1 MSDFP
6 PHIIYHID
14 VNSAFLSWT
23 AVKRLRDNPE
33 ALDIRTIPAVI
44 GGDEKKRHGIVL
56 AKSVPAKAYGIQTGE
71 PLVQTRKKCPDILI
85 VPPDFATY
93 VSMSE
98 QLMNFL
104 KQTAPVVEQYSIDEA
119 FCDMTGTGLLYG
131 DPVAFAHQ
139 LKDDILNRF
148 GFTVNIGISTNKLL
162 AKMASDFKKPN
173 LVHTLF
179 PEEIP
184 QKMWPLPVG
193 ELFFVGPSMCKKLE
207 ALGIH
212 TIGDV
217 AASNPQLL
225 VSHFKKHGEL
235 IWNYANGFDIE
246 LPVNHKAANKS
257 FGNSVTLHFDVTDA
271 ENAKT
276 ILLSLSETVGA
287 RIRAEHAYIG
297 VVSVTIVDNEFRN
310 LSRQCTL
317 STPTDITEIIYENAC
332 RLFDLTW
339 NHVPI
344 RLLGVSTA
352 HATDTAFHQM
362 NLFDED
368 KNERFAMLNKAV
380 DSIRDKYGED
390 SIKRARFL
398 DNGCTH
404 MSGGLNREKRS
415 HKKNS

>member
-6 PHIIYHID
+6 SHIIYHID

-119 FCDMTGTGLLYG
+119 FCDMTGTVLLYG

-184 QKMWPLPVG
+184 KKMWPLPVG

-297 VVSVTIVDNEFRN
+297 VVSVTIVDNEFRH

-380 DSIRDKYGED
+380 DSIRNKYGED

>member
-6 PHIIYHID
+6 SHIIYHID

-217 AASNPQLL
+217 AVSNPQLL

-297 VVSVTIVDNEFRN
+297 VVSVTIVDNEFRH

-362 NLFDED
+362 SLFDED

>member
-6 PHIIYHID
+6 SHIIYHID

-179 PEEIP
+179 PEAIP
-184 QKMWPLPVG
+184 QKMWPLPEG

-297 VVSVTIVDNEFRN
+297 VVSVTIVDNEFRH

>member
-6 PHIIYHID
+6 SHIIYHID

-217 AASNPQLL
+217 AASNPKLL

-235 IWNYANGFDIE
+235 ICNYANGFDIE

-297 VVSVTIVDNEFRN
+297 VVSVTIVDSEFRH

>member
-193 ELFFVGPSMCKKLE
+193 ELSFVGPSMCKKLE

-217 AASNPQLL
+217 AVSNPQLL

-297 VVSVTIVDNEFRN
+297 VVSVTIVDNEFRH

-362 NLFDED
+362 SLFDED

>member
-1 MSDFP
+1 MSDLP
-6 PHIIYHID
+6 SAIIYHID
-14 VNSAFLSWT
+14 VNSAFLSWS

-33 ALDIRTIPAVI
+33 ALDIRTVPAVI

-71 PLVQTRKKCPDILI
+71 PLAQTRKKCPDILI

-119 FCDMTGTGLLYG
+119 FCDMTGTELLYG
-131 DPVAFAHQ
+131 DPVAFAHR
-139 LKDDILNRF
+139 LKDDIYNHF
-148 GFTVNIGISTNKLL
+148 GFTVNIGISSNKLL

-179 PEEIP
+179 PDEI
-184 QKMWPLPVG
+184 QKKMWPLPVS
-193 ELFFVGPSMCKKLE
+193 ELFFVGNSMCKKLE
-207 ALGIH
+207 TLGIR
-212 TIGDV
+212 TIGDLAV
-217 AASNPQLL
+217 SNPQLL
-225 VSHFKKHGEL
+225 VSHFKKHGEI
-235 IWNYANGFDIE
+235 IWNYANGHDIE
-246 LPVNHKAANKS
+246 LPVKHKSANKS

-276 ILLSLSETVGA
+276 ILLSLCETVGA

-297 VVSVTIVDNEFRN
+297 VVSVTIVDNEFRH
-310 LSRQCTL
+310 LSHQCTL
-317 STPTDITEIIYENAC
+317 SAPTDVTEVIYENAC
-332 RLFDLTW
+332 RLFDTTW
-339 NHVPI
+339 NHTPI

-352 HATDTAFHQM
+352 HATDASFHQM
-362 NLFDED
+362 NLFEED
-368 KNERFAMLNKAV
+368 KNERFSQLNKAI
-380 DSIRDKYGED
+380 DSIRSKYGED
-390 SIKRARFL
+390 SIQRARFL
-398 DNGCTH
+398 ENDYTH

-415 HKKNS
+415 HKKTP

>member
-217 AASNPQLL
+217 AVSNPQLL

-297 VVSVTIVDNEFRN
+297 VVSVTIVDNEFRH

-362 NLFDED
+362 SLFDED

>member
-1 MSDFP
+1 MNDFP
-6 PHIIYHID
+6 SHIIYHID

-297 VVSVTIVDNEFRN
+297 VVSVTIVDNEFRH

-362 NLFDED
+362 NLFDKD

>member
-119 FCDMTGTGLLYG
+119 FCYMTGTGLLYG

-184 QKMWPLPVG
+184 QKMWSLPVG

-217 AASNPQLL
+217 AVSNPQLL

-297 VVSVTIVDNEFRN
+297 VVSVTIVDNEFRH

-362 NLFDED
+362 SLFDED

>member
-1 MSDFP
+1 MNDFP
-6 PHIIYHID
+6 SHIIYHID

-71 PLVQTRKKCPDILI
+71 PLVQTLKKCPDILI

-297 VVSVTIVDNEFRN
+297 VVSVTIVDNEFRH

>member
-6 PHIIYHID
+6 SHIIYHID

-44 GGDEKKRHGIVL
+44 GGDEKKRNGIVL

-184 QKMWPLPVG
+184 KKMWPLPVG

-276 ILLSLSETVGA
+276 ILLSLSETVCA

-297 VVSVTIVDNEFRN
+297 VVSVTIVDNEFRH

>member
-1 MSDFP
+1 MNDFP
-6 PHIIYHID
+6 SHIIYHID

-85 VPPDFATY
+85 VPSDFATY

-184 QKMWPLPVG
+184 KKMWPLPVG

-297 VVSVTIVDNEFRN
+297 VVSVTIVDNEFRH

-352 HATDTAFHQM
+352 HATDTAFHQI

>member
-6 PHIIYHID
+6 SHIIYHID

-184 QKMWPLPVG
+184 KKMWPLPVG

-287 RIRAEHAYIG
+287 RIRAEHAYSG
-297 VVSVTIVDNEFRN
+297 VVSVTIVDNEFRH

>member
-6 PHIIYHID
+6 SHIIYHID

-212 TIGDV
+212 TIGYV
-217 AASNPQLL
+217 AASNPKLL

-297 VVSVTIVDNEFRN
+297 VVSVTIVDNEFRH

>member
-1 MSDFP
+1 MNDFP
-6 PHIIYHID
+6 SHIIYHID

-184 QKMWPLPVG
+184 KKMWPLPVG

-297 VVSVTIVDNEFRN
+297 VVSVTIVDNEFRH

-362 NLFDED
+362 SLFDED

>member
-6 PHIIYHID
+6 SHIIYHID

-139 LKDDILNRF
+139 LKYDILNRF

-184 QKMWPLPVG
+184 KKMWPLPVG

-217 AASNPQLL
+217 AASNPKLL

-297 VVSVTIVDNEFRN
+297 VVSVTIVDNEFRH